1 MPMLINL
8 LLASLLIVFTI
19 GVMVTLDASTNLIA
33 NIVRAM
39 LRFSRRSKLL
49 TEYILRA
56 YLRYRK
62 TIHKS
67 YINY

>member
-1 MPMLINL
+1 MLINL
-8 LLASLLIVFTI
+8 LLALLLIAFTI
-19 GVMVTLDASTNLIA
+19 GIMVTLDTSTNLISNTVKA
-33 NIVRAM
+33 V